1 MACLLYSQTGL
12 ENSPYASLLDPIH
25 WVDICD
31 VFARDACGL
40 LGLSLE
46 SPLQVCVTA
55 GCIALPSLLQ
65 IRQVMQQ
72 QQVSGVWTSKD
83 ELPVCWF
90 PSKLLL
96 VQQFCWNQNCTMYR
110 KLFNWFCSLLTLQME
125 VDLGP
130 QYRYHS
136 LFACP
141 ILREQCSDTNPPVRL
156 SCGHVISKDALTKL
170 THGNKYVHAIICST
184 HFTPLTSQQLWIPV
198 SYISIQPPLQTK
210 RRLTVNSFLLSWRT
224 NNAGGR
230 Y

>member
-83 ELPVCWF
+83 ELP
-90 PSKLLL
+90 
-96 VQQFCWNQNCTMYR
+96 
-110 KLFNWFCSLLTLQME
+110 ME

-170 THGNKYVHAIICST
+170 THGNKVKCPYCPLEM
-184 HFTPLTSQQLWIPV
+184 TPNDAREINF
-198 SYISIQPPLQTK
+198 Y
-210 RRLTVNSFLLSWRT
+210 
-224 NNAGGR
+224 
-230 Y
+230 